1 MSTDHQEAEI
11 LFMNFFFLN
20 ILRETV
26 LKIHNF
32 MSCVSTVIN
41 VVCHNDT

>member
-11 LFMNFFFLN
+11 FVYEYFFKN

-41 VVCHNDT
+41 DT